1 MNRELLKEISILYV
15 EDEKDVREF
24 TAKLLATLVK
34 KVFVAQNGL
43 EGLETFKENQKNID
57 LIVSDINMPKMDGL
71 EMCKQIKAINKDIPL
86 VITSAYNDP
95 SFLKKAIDIG
105 VSTYAMKPIDLYQL
119 IDSIIKAIE
128 PIILKRKLEELNLSL
143 ETRIEQE
150 ISKIK
155 SILDAQD
162 NIIIVSNS
170 EKIVN
175 VNKKFL
181 EFFQIDHLNSF
192 PYSNSIIE
200 FFRESYGFI
209 TRDLLLK
216 QSSWIEYIKHLP
228 EIDRVVKI
236 KNYANEDK
244 IFTLN
249 IDNYENKDD
258 NFVISLTDITQIQ
271 EKSNLLE
278 YQASHDKLTGLYN
291 RNKFDE
297 IFGKEL
303 RRSQRYEY
311 DLSLIIFDIDDF
323 KKVND
328 KFGHQI
334 GDEVLIEISKIVLLN
349 VREHDLVVRWGG
361 EEFLVL
367 LPNTKLE
374 GAVSVA
380 QKIKEVIYS
389 TQLSSK
395 KLNITSSFGVSTLRK
410 DDLEKDIIARADKAL
425 YDAKE
430 TGKNKVIAN

>member
-380 QKIKEVIYS
+380 QKIKEVISS

-395 KLNITSSFGVSTLRK
+395 KLNITSSFGVSTLKK

>member
-43 EGLETFKENQKNID
+43 EGLETFKENQKDID